1 MDTLRLASGMGM
13 GMGMDVVSG
22 ALQSA
27 RDSASATVAAG
38 SAAAAAG
45 ITSSVDSLK
54 NTSMADVSSGVLSAT
69 STLKDSATAGLNT
82 AAKTAM
88 ATSDVLASSAAATIN
103 DPRATLSSVSTMGAS
118 IGASAWAGTC
128 GAGSAGGLPG
138 RGARSADEEDSQ
150 SGGEEGGGKQ
160 APSAWMGVA
169 SRLGLGSRAEKEQLV
184 PKEELELEEGRCH
197 SKYRR
202 AGAIVSTGG
211 RRSSCEPM
219 QQGLHPCV
227 LEAAPL
233 RTRGCTLRI
242 SGGGASARCLR
253 ASAHSA
259 AMYLVH
265 WAAQWV
271 SSRSPRRRRRAAP
284 GCAAA
289 APC

>member
-1 MDTLRLASGMGM
+1 TRALVPRGFHARRRLSVMDALRLASGMGM

-45 ITSSVDSLK
+45 INSSVDSLK

-128 GAGSAGGLPG
+128 GAGSADGLPG

-150 SGGEEGGGKQ
+150 SGGEEGGKQ

-184 PKEELELEEGRCH
+184 PKEEMELEEGRRIR
-197 SKYRR
+197 KYSR
-202 AGAIVSTGG
+202 AGTFV
-211 RRSSCEPM
+211 
-219 QQGLHPCV
+219 V
-227 LEAAPL
+227 
-233 RTRGCTLRI
+233 
-242 SGGGASARCLR
+242 
-253 ASAHSA
+253 
-259 AMYLVH
+259 
-265 WAAQWV
+265 
-271 SSRSPRRRRRAAP
+271 
-284 GCAAA
+284 
-289 APC
+289 